1 MHSKTIRG
9 TSDMFVAKLQSATTQ
24 IPKSQNGTLNGTLN
38 CNLDELA
45 LLLYV
50 KENPSATQIEI
61 AKHIRKSERTVKRIT
76 PILIERGLLERENC
90 KRNGKWVVKC
100 EI

>member
-9 TSDMFVAKLQSATTQ
+9 TSDMFVAELQSAKTQ

-50 KENPSATQIEI
+50 KENLSATQIEN
-61 AKHIRKSERTVKRIT
+61 
-76 PILIERGLLERENC
+76 G

-100 EI
+100 KI